1 MVVASGITT
10 TFHVQLIIHTLLSI
24 ITGNISLTLLADYI
38 TNKPFLTFKIIPYRI
53 CFIRCISIF
62 EDGSSLYH
70 L

>member
-38 TNKPFLTFKIIPYRI
+38 TNKSFLTFKIIPYRI
-53 CFIRCISIF
+53 CFIRSIAIF
-62 EDGSSLYH
+62 EDRSSLYH